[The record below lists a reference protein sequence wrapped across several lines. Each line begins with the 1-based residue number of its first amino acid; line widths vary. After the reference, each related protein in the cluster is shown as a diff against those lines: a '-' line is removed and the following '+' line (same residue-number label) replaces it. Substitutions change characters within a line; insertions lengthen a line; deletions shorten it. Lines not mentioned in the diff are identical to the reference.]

1 MQAQIMVEEADLAQQ
16 CRFAGARD
24 DVAALMPALDLFALP
39 SLGEGIS
46 NTVLEAMACALPVVG
61 TAVGGTPGLVTQE
74 TGRLVLSADPLALS
88 SALAVY
94 VLDEAL
100 WRAHGNNARHRI

>member
-1 MQAQIMVEEADLAQQ
+1 
-16 CRFAGARD
+16 
-24 DVAALMPALDLFALP
+24 
-39 SLGEGIS
+39 
-46 NTVLEAMACALPVVG
+46 
-61 TAVGGTPGLVTQE
+61 
-74 TGRLVLSADPLALS
+74 LVLSADPLALS